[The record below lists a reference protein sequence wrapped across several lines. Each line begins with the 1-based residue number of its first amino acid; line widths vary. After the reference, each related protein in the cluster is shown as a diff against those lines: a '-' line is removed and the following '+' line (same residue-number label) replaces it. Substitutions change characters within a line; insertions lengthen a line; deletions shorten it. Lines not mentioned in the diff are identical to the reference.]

1 MLGIAFFFDECKKI
15 PSKIGGNRTIRGEEV
30 SIGKL
35 GLPGADLWTFLCD
48 GKRDTNLVVWHPD
61 WLSVLAVP
69 LGGIVCLGGWGLVI
83 LCDSI
88 IQLYGQ
94 GVVAASTAR
103 AISRSR

>member
-1 MLGIAFFFDECKKI
+1 MCCG
-15 PSKIGGNRTIRGEEV
+15 EV
-30 SIGKL
+30 SSVKL
-35 GLPGADLWTFLCD
+35 GLPRADLWTFLCD
-48 GKRDTNLVVWHPD
+48 GKRDTNLVIWHPD

-69 LGGIVCLGGWGLVI
+69 LDGIVCLGGWDFVV

-103 AISRSR
+103 AISTSR

>member
-1 MLGIAFFFDECKKI
+1 MRCG
-15 PSKIGGNRTIRGEEV
+15 EV

-35 GLPGADLWTFLCD
+35 GLLGADLWTFLCD
-48 GKRDTNLVVWHPD
+48 GKRDTNLVIWHPD

-103 AISRSR
+103 AISTSR